1 MVVVTPP
8 QVQPNCG
15 VILIFNVSGSD
26 SPGQHGLFTPLDE
39 LLLLLE
45 ELDDE
50 QHAQFANVTTSPGFG
65 ISSPLPNR
73 RSQTTSRL
81 HS

>member
-1 MVVVTPP
+1 MSP
-8 QVQPNCG
+8 QAG
-15 VILIFNVSGSD
+15 EHEYVSDPLSVHGSGL
-26 SPGQHGLFTPLDE
+26 PQHPAGPHAPLLLLDE
-39 LLLLLE
+39 LLPLLE